1 MYEVYVGLMI
11 AFMVLMVLL
20 SIGMIVIVALQSGQ
34 QARLGAITGAA
45 ESFFGKNKAKT
56 MDSKFKR
63 ITMFM
68 SIAIL
73 VTSILFFVFYL
84 LKEALG

>member
-11 AFMVLMVLL
+11 ACMSLMVLL
-20 SIGMIVIVALQSGQ
+20 SIGMIIIVSLQSGQ

-63 ITMFM
+63 ITVFM
-68 SIAIL
+68 AFAMLII
-73 VTSILFFVFYL
+73 SILFFVFYL
-84 LKEALG
+84 LKNAL